1 MDNTKLDSDYY
12 NSYATKKLL
21 LEQEP
26 LDVVRLASE
35 FKTEPVKK
43 YSEMNDIKNIPPALL
58 RDVAK
63 LDRLA
68 DYVNSHFTDPK
79 TIKVKDVKRVI
90 DIVEKIIYNRK

>member
-43 YSEMNDIKNIPPALL
+43 YSEMNDIKNIFL
-58 RDVAK
+58 
-63 LDRLA
+63 
-68 DYVNSHFTDPK
+68 YVF
-79 TIKVKDVKRVI
+79 
-90 DIVEKIIYNRK
+90 